1 VRLGA
6 THSATIE
13 TLAATCHGLDVET
26 LVGREVVAHRR
37 TTFNPRM
44 CGLCRGVAA
53 VATVLIGYDVGLL
66 PDEHEEVTIVIDY
79 FLYTDV

>member
-1 VRLGA
+1 
-6 THSATIE
+6 
-13 TLAATCHGLDVET
+13 
-26 LVGREVVAHRR
+26 
-37 TTFNPRM
+37 M